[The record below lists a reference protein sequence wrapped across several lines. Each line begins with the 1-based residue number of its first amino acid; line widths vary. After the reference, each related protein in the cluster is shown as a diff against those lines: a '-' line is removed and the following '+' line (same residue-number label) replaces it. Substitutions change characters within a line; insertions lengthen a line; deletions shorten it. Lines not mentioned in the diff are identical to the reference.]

1 MNELQLSTRLKTVAE
16 WVPEGARLADIGSD
30 HAYLPTY
37 LALAGKIVKGI
48 AGEVAEGPLRS
59 ARQQIRKTGLQD
71 IVEARKGNGLDVV
84 GADEVN
90 AVTIAGMGG
99 LLIRDI
105 LEAGKDKLDRVERLV
120 LQPNV
125 GAVHIRIW
133 LADHGWMLIDEV
145 ILEDEDKVYEILVAE
160 KGDPDRPY
168 QGLDHKK
175 ALFLGP
181 YLMKRNDQAFQKK
194 WQREL
199 HEWERILQQL
209 EQASRQ
215 GDVAAK
221 KQVLQWKIDTVKE
234 ALK

>member
-1 MNELQLSTRLKTVAE
+1 MNELQLSTRLKKVAE

-37 LALAGKIVKGI
+37 LALGAKIEKGI
-48 AGEVAEGPLRS
+48 AGEVADGPLRS
-59 ARQQIRKTGLQD
+59 AREQIRKTGLQD
-71 IVEARKGNGLDVV
+71 LVEARKGNGLDVV
-84 GADEVN
+84 ETGEVN

-105 LEAGKDKLDRVERLV
+105 LDAGIDKLDSVERLI

-125 GAVHIRIW
+125 GAVNIRIW
-133 LADHGWMLIDEV
+133 LADKGWTLIDEV
-145 ILEDEDKVYEILVAE
+145 ILEEEDKVYEILVAE
-160 KGDPDRPY
+160 KGDPDKPY
-168 QGLDHKK
+168 QGVDRKK

-181 YLMKRNDQAFQKK
+181 YLMRRNDKAFRKK

-199 HEWERILQQL
+199 LEWERVLQQL
-209 EQASRQ
+209 KQASRQ
-215 GDVAAK
+215 EDVAAK

-234 ALK
+234 ALL